1 MRRTLIFFSV
11 GLTIFSLMT
20 VGGLIKAV
28 QVIQQ
33 SSTPVVQ
40 AQVVFFQPLPTAAE
54 NSVPVTDPTA
64 EPTPLPV
71 VVEIKPDQAA
81 QFGVQAAAFDETVV
95 STPEKV
101 IFNLIVAYE
110 VVFDDSNLVYVDASS
125 GALLY
130 NSLTGDN
137 TPSVS
142 LDQAIAIAQQ
152 FTGDGRVYS
161 TYKKDISGM
170 LVYEIRF
177 ANNDRAR
184 VNARGEVVYA
194 YFAWTAPDVPVAQ
207 PASAPS
213 NPSPSGNPPPNS
225 DSEPGGEH
233 D

>member
-28 QVIQQ
+28 QVFQQ
-33 SSTPVVQ
+33 TSTPVVQ
-40 AQVVFFQPLPTAAE
+40 AQAVVFQPLPMVADNSLTAAE
-54 NSVPVTDPTA
+54 STIEPTA
-64 EPTPLPV
+64 VPV
-71 VVEIKPDQAA
+71 VVEITADQAA
-81 QFGVQAAAFDETVV
+81 QFGSQAAAFDETVV
-95 STPEKV
+95 TIPEKV
-101 IFNLIVAYE
+101 NFNGIVAYE
-110 VVFDDSNLVYVDASS
+110 VVFDDSNLVYIDAST

-137 TPSVS
+137 TPSVN
-142 LDQAIAIAQQ
+142 LDQAILAAQQ

-161 TYKKDISGM
+161 TYQTIYKDQ

-184 VNARGEVVYA
+184 VNARGQVVYA
-194 YFAWTAPDVPVAQ
+194 WFDWGVDTSQSQAAAT
-207 PASAPS
+207 SS
-213 NPSPSGNPPPNS
+213 NSSSNS
-225 DSEPGGEH
+225 SHSDDEHDSGGEH

>member
-28 QVIQQ
+28 QVFQQ
-33 SSTPVVQ
+33 TSTPVVQ
-40 AQVVFFQPLPTAAE
+40 AQAVVFQPLPMVADNSRTAVE
-54 NSVPVTDPTA
+54 PTIEPTA
-64 EPTPLPV
+64 V
-71 VVEIKPDQAA
+71 SDVIEITADQAA
-81 QFGVQAAAFDETVV
+81 QFGSQAAAFDETVV
-95 STPEKV
+95 TIPEKV
-101 IFNLIVAYE
+101 NFNGIVAYE
-110 VVFDDSNLVYVDASS
+110 VVFDDSNLVYINAST

-137 TPSVS
+137 TPSVN
-142 LDQAIAIAQQ
+142 LDQAILAAQQ

-161 TYKKDISGM
+161 TYQTIYKDQ

-184 VNARGEVVYA
+184 VNARGQVVYA
-194 YFAWTAPDVPVAQ
+194 WFDWGVDTSQ
-207 PASAPS
+207 PAATSSNSSS
-213 NPSPSGNPPPNS
+213 NPSHS
-225 DSEPGGEH
+225 DDEHDSGGEH